1 MGTGELVWLMKGSP
15 IYEMLAKTDGGT
27 TRHYAG
33 YIPEVTMGI
42 EVERVEEMGVEHPG
56 QSEERLVSWSQVLVD
71 GRLVWTRTVLLMSLD
86 GVVGIRL

>member
-1 MGTGELVWLMKGSP
+1 MQTGELVWLMKGSP

-42 EVERVEEMGVEHPG
+42 EVERVEELGVEHAG
-56 QSEERLVSWSQVLVD
+56 QSEARLVSWSQVLT
-71 GRLVWTRTVLLMSLD
+71 GGQLVWMRTSLLMSQD
-86 GVVGIRL
+86 GVVGVRL